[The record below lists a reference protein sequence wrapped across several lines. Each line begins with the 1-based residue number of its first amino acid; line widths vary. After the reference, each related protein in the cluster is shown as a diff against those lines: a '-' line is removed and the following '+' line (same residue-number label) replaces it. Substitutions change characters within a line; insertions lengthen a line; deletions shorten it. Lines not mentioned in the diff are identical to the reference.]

1 MRPVVRFA
9 PRAVG
14 RIVGVLF
21 ALGSLGMLPA
31 PCLVGGASA
40 QLLPGLSTS
49 GDSSASSG
57 EQASTAGSE
66 QQLAEARSQLEAV
79 EAQIAALND
88 MVRDAE
94 SRTGELR
101 AEIADGEDLAGL
113 AQIDLETMDRAGIEE
128 LIATQRELI
137 AGHRERIVELDSLL
151 STLIRDPGQLGREPG
166 AARSET
172 PSSPQGAATP
182 AAAADSASGDGAVDA
197 GAELQSIRREI
208 ADRRAELATIR
219 VANNE
224 RLNALATAQREY
236 ERRVL
241 AEREAFV
248 ERAGDRLRRLREA
261 EASRSVDEARRAQMQ
276 TAFEPT
282 VVREL
287 VDEIVSLK
295 EELAGASRQAGA
307 ASDRLQDVSSLLS
320 RTRDDFVTTRERVQV
335 VGSTPAIGR
344 MLRRRLA
351 GLPSMTGYRRD
362 ASARRGEISA
372 AIDRQIDIDEDL
384 RDLGNVDVEL
394 ERLMAGVGDP
404 VADDERERLGA
415 RLRELLVEKRNTLGE
430 LHAQYGAVA
439 ARLTQLDQAQRS
451 LVEEARE
458 YVAFIESKL
467 MTIPGQAPL
476 HAVGAGAWVA
486 AVESLFGVQL
496 WADLA
501 AISLTAL
508 SRHVPLVLFVLLAAG
523 VLFAAGRWAREELR
537 RIAPLTRRIRT
548 DRMALTFVAL
558 GCTLLLSSV
567 LPTLLIGTGW
577 ILHRAA
583 VSDLSAALGGALVR
597 AGLWVLVLEFLREMV
612 RADGLAMR
620 HFRWTEDT
628 CRRIGRHLVWFLPL
642 APVLTAANR
651 FAFDAGVP
659 GLDLAS
665 RLLFIATLAT
675 IFLFLLRILRHR
687 PARERF
693 PDALTELS
701 DPLAHKRSRWFLPL
715 AVLIA
720 ADALLSYFGYHY
732 AAMSL
737 DVYFGWTIVL
747 LIVLMVVHNLL
758 LRWSTL
764 VQRRLRFN
772 ELVKRREELR
782 ASRDAGDSESG
793 ESGEFQVAE
802 EEELDVVGLG
812 EQTRRLV
819 SAALVFSGLA
829 GLYLVWDDL
838 FPALRVLDE
847 ITLPFTHLEVVDGE
861 EARVPVTLTDLGV
874 ALLVFAATFIGARN
888 LPGLLEFV
896 VLQRL
901 PIDAGAR
908 YATITI
914 ARYLIVAIGVIVGF
928 GIIGADW
935 SKLQWLVAALGVGL
949 GFGLQEIV
957 ANFISGIILLFERP
971 IRVGDIITLGDTD
984 GVVTRIRIRATT
996 IRNWD
1001 QRELIVPNK
1010 EFITG
1015 RLLNWTLS
1023 DPVNRMVINVGVAY
1037 GSDTDKALAI
1047 MLDAGQKHPEV
1058 LEDPQPVVVF
1068 EGFGESSLNL
1078 SLRCY
1083 LSGLDARLQT
1093 MNDLHREINRRFTAA
1108 GIKIPFVQRDVHLKA
1123 GDPLEVIL
1131 RRDRSQ
1137 DPGQS
1142 G

>member
-1 MRPVVRFA
+1 MRSVVRFA

-31 PCLVGGASA
+31 PCLVGDAAA

-66 QQLAEARSQLEAV
+66 QQLAEARSQLEEV
-79 EAQIAALND
+79 EAEIAALNE

-94 SRTGELR
+94 SRTSELR
-101 AEIADGEDLAGL
+101 TQIADGEDLADL
-113 AQIDLETMDRAGIEE
+113 ARFDLDTMERSEVEE
-128 LIATQRELI
+128 VVAAQRELI
-137 AGHRERIVELDSLL
+137 AAHRARIVELDSRL
-151 STLIRDPGQLGREPG
+151 SALIREPAELGEEPG
-166 AARSET
+166 AARRED
-172 PSSPQGAATP
+172 A
-182 AAAADSASGDGAVDA
+182 ASGRAAETAPAGTSVPSGEGPVDVA
-197 GAELQSIRREI
+197 AELQSVRRTIVE
-208 ADRRAELATIR
+208 RRAELVRIR

-248 ERAGDRLRRLREA
+248 ERAADRLRDLREA
-261 EASRSVDEARRAQMQ
+261 EASRSLDEARREQMQ
-276 TAFEPT
+276 TAFEPPI
-282 VVREL
+282 VREM
-287 VDEIVSLK
+287 VDEIVALK
-295 EELAGASRQAGA
+295 EELAQATRQAGA
-307 ASDRLQDVSSLLS
+307 ASDRLQQVSAQLN

-335 VGSTPAIGR
+335 VGATPAIGR

-351 GLPSMTGYRRD
+351 ALPSNAGYRRD
-362 ASARRGEISA
+362 ADARRGEISV

-384 RDLGNVDVEL
+384 RDLGDIDVEL
-394 ERLMAGVGDP
+394 KRLMAGVGEP
-404 VADDERERLGA
+404 VADDERERLLT
-415 RLRELLVEKRNTLGE
+415 RVRQLLVDKRNTLAE

-439 ARLTQLDQAQRS
+439 ARLTQLDQAQRA
-451 LVEEARE
+451 LVEQARE

-467 MTIPGQAPL
+467 MTIPSQAPL
-476 HAVGAGAWVA
+476 HAVSASTWVVA
-486 AVESLFGVQL
+486 IESLFGARM
-496 WADLA
+496 WTGIA
-501 AISLTAL
+501 AESIKALT
-508 SRHVPLVLFVLLAAG
+508 RNVPLVMLVLLAAG
-523 VLFAAGRWAREELR
+523 VLFVAARWAREELR
-537 RIAPLTRRIRT
+537 RVAPMTRRIRT
-548 DRMALTFVAL
+548 DRMALTFDAL
-558 GCTLLLSSV
+558 GCTVLMSSF
-567 LPTLLIGTGW
+567 LPALLIGTGW
-577 ILHRAA
+577 ILERSV
-583 VSDLSAALGGALVR
+583 VSDTSAALGGALIR
-597 AGLWVLVLEFLREMV
+597 AGLWVLVLEFIREMV
-612 RADGLAMR
+612 RADGLAIR

-628 CRRIGRHLVWFLPL
+628 CHRIGRNLIWFLPL
-642 APVLTAANR
+642 APALAAANR
-651 FAFDAGVP
+651 FAFDSGVP
-659 GLDLAS
+659 GFNLAS
-665 RLLFIATLAT
+665 RLLFIATLAA
-675 IFLFLLRILRHR
+675 IFVFLFKVTRHR
-687 PARERF
+687 PVRERYT
-693 PDALTELS
+693 DALTELS
-701 DPLAHKRSRWFLPL
+701 DPLVHRRSRWFLPL

-747 LIVLMVVHNLL
+747 LVVLLVVHNML

-782 ASRDAGDSESG
+782 ASRDAGEPESG
-793 ESGEFQVAE
+793 DGGEFAVAE

-829 GLYLVWDDL
+829 GLYVVWGDL

-847 ITLPFTHLEVVDGE
+847 ITLPFTHLAVVDGA
-861 EARVPVTLTDLGV
+861 EARVPVTLNDLAV
-874 ALLVFAATFIGARN
+874 ALLVFVATFIGARN

-914 ARYLIVAIGVIVGF
+914 ARYLIVAIGVIIGF

-935 SKLQWLVAALGVGL
+935 SKLQWLIAALGVGL

-1023 DPVNRMVINVGVAY
+1023 DPVNRLVINVRVAY

-1058 LEDPQPVVVF
+1058 LEDPRPVVVF

-1108 GIKIPFVQRDVHLKA
+1108 GIEIPFVQREVHLKA

-1131 RRDRSQ
+1131 RRRDSL
-1137 DPGQS
+1137 
-1142 G
+1142 